1 MRFTVAIWFILFS
14 ITSLLA
20 QDYNSWFTGDTS
32 DVNTNTVASICLMG
46 GATESDPAM
55 VRFLEDS
62 GGGDVVVIRASGSDG
77 YNNYLFSE
85 LGVPVN
91 SVHTIRFNNGNPAN
105 DPYVISQIE
114 NAEALWIAGGNQW
127 NYVDYWKDTPIEDAI
142 NYLINVKGVPVGGTS
157 AGMAILSGVYFSAEN
172 GTITSESALN
182 SPNSALIALGNND
195 FIDIPLLSNYVTDTH
210 YNNPDRRGRQFTFMA
225 RMAVDYGIESR
236 GIGANEFC
244 AVYIDEAGT
253 ATAYGE
259 FPDYEDFVYFLAAN
273 CDGPNLPETL
283 MTGSPLTWDHEGAA
297 VKVYKM
303 PATVNGDYS
312 IYLPNHTDA
321 TGGNWENWWAEE
333 GVLSTFTSGA
343 IDCLTN
349 IEELSNS
356 IQLTPNP
363 TTDIIRINS
372 DLLFDVMIFDLH
384 GNRVLKQKITRE
396 LDVSR
401 LDAGIY
407 FAEFNSN
414 ELTSRKKFIK
424 ID

>member
-1 MRFTVAIWFILFS
+1 MRYIKAISLIVLS
-14 ITSLLA
+14 ISSLSA

-62 GGGDVVVIRASGSDG
+62 GGGDIVVLRASGSDG

-85 LGVPVN
+85 LGVSVN
-91 SVHTIRFNNGNPAN
+91 SVHTIRFNNGSPAN
-105 DPYVISQIE
+105 DPYIISQIE
-114 NAEALWIAGGNQW
+114 KAEALWIAGGNQW
-127 NYVDYWKDTPIEDAI
+127 NYVNYWKDTPIEDAI

-172 GTITSESALN
+172 GTITSEGALN

-195 FIDIPLLSNYVTDTH
+195 FIDIPMLSNYVTDTH

-225 RMAVDYGIESR
+225 RMVIDWGIESR

-244 AVYIDEAGT
+244 AVYIDEEGT

-273 CDGPNLPETL
+273 CDGPNVPETL
-283 MTGSPLTWDHEGAA
+283 MSGSPLTWDHEEAA

-312 IYLPNHTDA
+312 IFLPNFTNA
-321 TGGNWENWWAEE
+321 TGGNWENWWADD
-333 GVLSTFTSGA
+333 GVFSTFTSGA

-349 IEELSNS
+349 IEELSNLIDIS
-356 IQLTPNP
+356 PNP
-363 TTDIIRINS
+363 TSDYLRINS
-372 DLLFDVMIFDLH
+372 DRTYDILIFDIH
-384 GNRVLKQKITRE
+384 GNILFNQQITNS
-396 LDVSR
+396 LDVSK
-401 LDAGIY
+401 LNAGIY
-407 FAEFNSN
+407 FAEF
-414 ELTSRKKFIK
+414 TSDKYYFRKKFVK